1 MRAQRGYCT
10 CHTTKE
16 LVEAGM
22 HGIDLHQEPGTE
34 PWGATPIALNNDA
47 ALAAIATGG
56 TRLHT
61 SPTRPEWATNFAAAL
76 NEPDPRF
83 N

>member
-10 CHTTKE
+10 CHTAKE
-16 LVEAGM
+16 LVEAGL
-22 HGIDLHQEPGTE
+22 HGIDLHEGPGNEPN
-34 PWGATPIALNNDA
+34 GATPIALNNDA

-56 TRLHT
+56 SRMHT
-61 SPTRPEWATNFAAAL
+61 SPTRPDWANSFASAL
-76 NEPDPRF
+76 NEPDTRF

>member
-10 CHTTKE
+10 CHSTKE
-16 LVEAGM
+16 LVEAGIR
-22 HGIDLHQEPGTE
+22 GIDLHEEPGNE
-34 PWGATPIALNNDA
+34 PTGATPIALNNDA

-56 TRLHT
+56 RLNT
-61 SPTRPEWATNFAAAL
+61 SSTAPQWATSFEAAL
-76 NEPDPRF
+76 NESDSRF